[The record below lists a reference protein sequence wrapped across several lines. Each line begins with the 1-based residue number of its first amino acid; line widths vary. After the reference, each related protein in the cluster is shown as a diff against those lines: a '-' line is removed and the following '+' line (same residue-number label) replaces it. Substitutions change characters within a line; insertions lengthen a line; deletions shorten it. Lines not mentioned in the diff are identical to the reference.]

1 MAQFWRFFFL
11 LAAGCGPLL
20 GQVQVAVEVD
30 RASHL
35 LFEPVNVKVS
45 ILNNTENDLTLRG
58 TDLSPWLSF
67 LVTRADGTPVRS
79 EQPLAA
85 EPVVLKSQQA
95 RAILV
100 NVTPLFAFRDPGDY
114 RIRAV
119 VNLPGSGDI
128 ISSTVTFSV
137 ANGHKIWSQTR
148 PINASERIYSLVRF
162 VPSVDTTYL
171 YIRVEDEKEN
181 IVYATFSIG
190 EIVAFSEPQTAFD
203 LAGNLHIIH
212 VDGKSSYCYSVIGV
226 NGNMKEQAHYISVND
241 DVPRLRREAEG
252 AVLVAG
258 GRKQGPETQRE
269 RLSET
274 QPAGHPQP
282 AAAAP
287 AKP

>member
-11 LAAGCGPLL
+11 LAASCGPLV

-30 RASHL
+30 HANHL

-45 ILNNTENDLTLRG
+45 ILNNTESDLALKG
-58 TDLSPWLSF
+58 TEASPWLSF
-67 LVTRADGTPVRS
+67 LVTRPDGTPVRS

-85 EPVVLKSQQA
+85 QPVLLKNQEA
-95 RAILV
+95 RSLLV
-100 NVTPLFAFRDPGDY
+100 NVTPLFAFREPGEY
-114 RIRAV
+114 RVRAV
-119 VNLPGSGDI
+119 VNLPGSGDL
-128 ISSTVTFSV
+128 ISSPVTFSV

-148 PINASERIYSLVRF
+148 PLNASERIYSLIRF

-181 IVYATFSIG
+181 IVYATFPIG

-226 NGNMKEQAHYISVND
+226 NGNMKEQAHYVSVND

-269 RLSET
+269 RLSDA
-274 QPAGHPQP
+274 QPAVRPQP